1 MYDVAMKLQSSEPLV
16 EALCLL
22 NYLLSNSPSNFH
34 AKLLCLQIYH
44 RLGCGW
50 GAHETYERLDV
61 KNVQLDSMGYLHC
74 AQLPICG
81 IPSIAKPLYD
91 STLKFFTA
99 SYKESLEFLAMC
111 YKFGS
116 FSKLQEFMDFR
127 DRLSNSLHYALVSA
141 ETLISE
147 MVCMSGT
154 AAQNVESVGSFNLE
168 PKKDRLDWAEMTD
181 NRDLTVI
188 VQWDLKSADGT
199 NSMEIESFRQ
209 DLELLKVRS
218 MVLRVVGAC
227 IDVYDPSEERASAIQ
242 TLTELRPRF
251 GKLLADI
258 RALDLKPVSGEFL
271 ASLLPSRL
279 HGILALPYE
288 TFFDNLIQLV
298 LVLESGSDAGE
309 NVATALEANLVDIE
323 SRLCGSISR
332 HNTSSDL
339 LWNRKTVQETITNC
353 LEVSYIE

>member
-1 MYDVAMKLQSSEPLV
+1 MYDVAIKLQSSEPLV

-50 GAHETYERLDV
+50 GAHETYTSLDV

-74 AQLPICG
+74 VQLPICG

-147 MVCMSGT
+147 IVCMSGT
-154 AAQNVESVGSFNLE
+154 SAQNVEAMGSFNLD

-188 VQWDLKSADGT
+188 VRWDVKSGGT
-199 NSMEIESFRQ
+199 VCAETASFGQ

-218 MVLRVVGAC
+218 MVLRVIGAC
-227 IDVYDPSEERASAIQ
+227 IDVYDPSEERTVALQ
-242 TLTELRPRF
+242 TLTDLQPRF

-271 ASLLPSRL
+271 SSLLPSRL
-279 HGILALPYE
+279 NGILALPYE
-288 TFFDNLIQLV
+288 RFFDNLVGFV
-298 LVLESGSDAGE
+298 LALESGMNSAESEADA
-309 NVATALEANLVDIE
+309 VEASLVDIE
-323 SRLCGSISR
+323 SRLCDGIAE
-332 HNTSSDL
+332 HNKSNDL

-353 LEVSYIE
+353 LEVKLC